1 MIFVQKKS
9 PIVNNLFLDLFLS
22 NKTNYLF
29 FNNSDFNRRIFMDP
43 NKNSGMFKSL
53 HNVNIER
60 MIEIGTEEQRRR
72 VIINLF

>member
-1 MIFVQKKS
+1 
-9 PIVNNLFLDLFLS
+9 
-22 NKTNYLF
+22 
-29 FNNSDFNRRIFMDP
+29 MDP